1 MSQLTIG
8 HLRKDISF
16 IEKGINLTNKAK
28 KKQAEEPQAKIN
40 KKLRYFLKKQRGITY
55 KTAPYKQDNGS
66 KLDGSTVIWT
76 VQIKIEG
83 FLLKLK
89 DVSEEVTVGSIVS
102 KNRLKREFL
111 SEDFSEFITGPKGE
125 LIDEADIQIKTIR
138 QEQEDTKDAEESLE
152 EGEMAPAEPEAKKP
166 QVEMKTLDRSISL
179 KDALKGQLVLEF
191 PTLYVK
197 FNQ

>member
-1 MSQLTIG
+1 M
-8 HLRKDISF
+8 
-16 IEKGINLTNKAK
+16 
-28 KKQAEEPQAKIN
+28 
-40 KKLRYFLKKQRGITY
+40 
-55 KTAPYKQDNGS
+55 
-66 KLDGSTVIWT
+66 
-76 VQIKIEG
+76 
-83 FLLKLK
+83 K

-111 SEDFSEFITGPKGE
+111 SEEFSEFITGPKGE

-197 FNQ
+197 FN